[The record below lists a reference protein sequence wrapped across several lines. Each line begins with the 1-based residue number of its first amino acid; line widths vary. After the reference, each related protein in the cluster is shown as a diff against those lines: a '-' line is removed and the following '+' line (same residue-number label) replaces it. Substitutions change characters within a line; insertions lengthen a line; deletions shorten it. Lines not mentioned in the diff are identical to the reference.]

1 MKKAILLLTIVFIT
15 IGLQAQNQPTVSVT
29 GEGVIE
35 VIPDQVAIKV
45 RVENKGKT
53 AIEVKKQ
60 NDEAIDAVLKFCRK
74 MKVDKKNI
82 STGRIN
88 LNKNYDY
95 QKKNYH
101 YTANQSLNILLVD
114 LDKYEK
120 LMQGLLESGINRIDG
135 VEFKSSQIEKYKR
148 EARIKAVKNAKE
160 KAVTYAKVLDQSVGK
175 AISIS
180 ESSVNNYPYPQTRFK
195 SANLEFDA
203 NSSAQTIAIGEMEV
217 RTIVAIVFELK

>member
-1 MKKAILLLTIVFIT
+1 MTTVVWLREDLRLIDNPALHFAASQGDVYPVYIYPDGLGAASYWWLHHSLASLSNELSKVGVKLILK
-15 IGLQAQNQPTVSVT
+15 T
-29 GEGVIE
+29 GDPVKILRDVCHTLSANHLVWNRVYSPEGT
-35 VIPDQVAIKV
+35 QLGT
-45 RVENKGKT
+45 RVK
-53 AIEVKKQ
+53 
-60 NDEAIDAVLKFCRK
+60 
-74 MKVDKKNI
+74 
-82 STGRIN
+82 
-88 LNKNYDY
+88 
-95 QKKNYH
+95 
-101 YTANQSLNILLVD
+101 
-114 LDKYEK
+114 
-120 LMQGLLESGINRIDG
+120 QGLLESGINRIDG

-217 RTIVAIVFELK
+217 RTTVAIVFELK